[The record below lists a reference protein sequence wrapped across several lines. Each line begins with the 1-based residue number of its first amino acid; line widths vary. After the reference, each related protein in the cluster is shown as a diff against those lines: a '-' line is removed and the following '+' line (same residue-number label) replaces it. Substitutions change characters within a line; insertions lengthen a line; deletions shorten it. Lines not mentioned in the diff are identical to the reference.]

1 MDPGG
6 PSASEWSSAGLP
18 KVGPLLDI
26 DPDDIPEANVRRAN
40 NSRATL
46 DHNLAQGKHAG
57 EVVWTGV

>member
-1 MDPGG
+1 MAG
-6 PSASEWSSAGLP
+6 PQLVGWVSAGLP

-26 DPDDIPEANVRRAN
+26 DPDDISEGNVRRAN